1 MSSLKLLFQLLF
13 CIFAFAL
20 FVTPALADDCP
31 MAKRNKEDGKIND
44 GRDKFTFESWIE
56 ERAKKKNA
64 KYAFTRCIENRG
76 TKDVWTHWKGI
87 LSAGWIEKD
96 SRKLRATG
104 QNSSASE
111 ERDKDLWYG
120 DSRKKYAR
128 VKTTCWVKEEACSS
142 PEITGSA
149 SSEAA
154 SHRTSNSNTPAQVNS
169 DETNQTQILRKL
181 LASHKN
187 AVIFDYHEV
196 FLPSKMKKD
205 SSSSLIRM
213 GIEIISSINP
223 PPSMRIQYTIRITFR
238 ERDRPTLAQLL
249 NGRIQKPLAVLNFSD
264 SKLKGFFKDLVPIG
278 PKVIKNWFRNKVT
291 FIGSRKQSYKS
302 VQDLVFGS
310 TSLAIND
317 PQGENVT
324 KLPVAAYMRER

>member
-1 MSSLKLLFQLLF
+1 MSSPKLLFQLLF

-31 MAKRNKEDGKIND
+31 MAKRGMEDGTIN
-44 GRDKFTFESWIE
+44 KFTFESWIE
-56 ERAKKKNA
+56 ERAKKKKA
-64 KYAFTRCIENRG
+64 KYAFTRCIENRD
-76 TKDVWTHWKGI
+76 TKDIWTHWKGI

-96 SRKLRATG
+96 SRKLRAIG

-111 ERDKDLWYG
+111 ERDTELWYG
-120 DSRKKYAR
+120 AGRKNDAR

-142 PEITGSA
+142 PELTGSA
-149 SSEAA
+149 SSESA
-154 SHRTSNSNTPAQVNS
+154 SRRTSNSSTRAQVNS

-181 LASHKN
+181 LASQKN
-187 AVIFDYHEV
+187 ASVFDYHEV

-213 GIEIISSINP
+213 GIEIISSIDP
-223 PPSMRIQYTIRITFR
+223 PPSTRIQYIIRITFR

-249 NGRIQKPLAVLNFSD
+249 KERIQKPLAVLNFSD
-264 SKLKGFFKDLVPIG
+264 SKLNGFFDEHVPIG
-278 PKVIKNWFRNKVT
+278 PNLIANWFQNKVT
-291 FIGSRKQSYKS
+291 SISSRKQSYKS

-317 PQGENVT
+317 SQGENVT
-324 KLPVAAYMRER
+324 ILPVAAYMRER